1 MDRAAICA
9 KKIDDYIGGLKGTG
23 VLAGFNREYKRRRIA
38 VAATGKGFQSYSKAL
53 ARLRAALV
61 PVLNSG
67 QKPAVGTLFEQ
78 IFR

>member
-1 MDRAAICA
+1 ME
-9 KKIDDYIGGLKGTG
+9 LKGTG
-23 VLAGFNREYKRRRIA
+23 VLAGFNREYKKRRM
-38 VAATGKGFQSYSKAL
+38 AAAQFGKGFQSYSKAL

-67 QKPAVGTLFEQ
+67 QKPAAGTLFAE